1 MKRIFLFLIITLLF
15 IVFSV
20 LITGIYKKIKYY
32 TDAEKQISVL
42 PIFSLPELNGTS
54 FSTSEIDAGPVL
66 IVRFHP
72 ECEHCRYELKE
83 ILNSKLVEKQ
93 NKVLLISNSSKEN
106 VSAFLSQFDINGREN
121 IIPLLDTAFLL
132 SDIFRKDVIP
142 SNYIYDKELKLVKA
156 LYGEYKTETILKY
169 LESSE

>member
-1 MKRIFLFLIITLLF
+1 MKKLFLLLVITLLF

-20 LITGIYKKIKYY
+20 LITGLYKKIKYHI
-32 TDAEKQISVL
+32 DAEQQISVL
-42 PIFSLPELNGTS
+42 PLFSLPKINGTS
-54 FSTSEIDAGPVL
+54 FSTSEIDVGPVL

-83 ILNSKLVEKQ
+83 ILNSRLIEKQ
-93 NKVLLISNSSKEN
+93 NKVLLISNSTKEN

-121 IIPLLDTAFLL
+121 IVPLLDTAFII
-132 SDIFRKDVIP
+132 SDIFRKDIIP
-142 SNYIYDKELKLVKA
+142 SNYIYDKNLKLVKA

-169 LESSE
+169 LESGE